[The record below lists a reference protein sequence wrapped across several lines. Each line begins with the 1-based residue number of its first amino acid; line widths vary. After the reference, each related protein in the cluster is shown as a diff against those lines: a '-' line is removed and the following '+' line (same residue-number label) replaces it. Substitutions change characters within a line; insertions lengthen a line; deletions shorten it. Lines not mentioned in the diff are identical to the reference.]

1 MRKELSRFAAL
12 AAVLLAG
19 SCAAPGDN
27 DMVAKTIDPAKLH
40 PITVEPDYRSVRI
53 AFAGNAN
60 GLMQEDT
67 AKLQR
72 VAEEYLARGDGS
84 ISVSA
89 PEGAD
94 SSAAISY
101 FGERLSAMGV
111 PRARILVGTHPVT
124 DGDRRV
130 EIGFV
135 AYEAHTAPCGD
146 WSDDVTETQS
156 NLPRL
161 DFGCSVQ
168 HNIAAMVANPRDLDE
183 SRRLDDA
190 PDAVRRATVLGH
202 YEKGEITQATKHTS
216 DSGTE
221 QSGLSSDVQ

>member
-19 SCAAPGDN
+19 SCAAPCDN